1 MNQRIEPN
9 DDRIQWTGAISLET
23 TEGWVRPWRI
33 EYREKDLYHRDLVEK
48 AAFAS
53 WSDDRIRH

>member
-33 EYREKDLYHRDLVEK
+33 ESREK
-48 AAFAS
+48 AALLAGVT
-53 WSDDRIRH
+53 I